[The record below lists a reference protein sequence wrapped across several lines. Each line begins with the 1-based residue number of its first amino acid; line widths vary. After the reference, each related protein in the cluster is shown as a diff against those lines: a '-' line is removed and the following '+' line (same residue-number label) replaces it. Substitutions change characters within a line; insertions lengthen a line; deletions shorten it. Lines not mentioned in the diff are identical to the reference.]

1 MVLKNN
7 QSKVDIKTQ
16 HAQFRFASGLAGCS
30 QALVAPAVRDEEKV
44 LVFAQALEQLRRAT
58 ESSRAFLYRNV
69 DDPESGFGSEL
80 VSVAH
85 DPHYPADAITS
96 RMLRKIPWSMAPE
109 CARNALE
116 AGQPFGGAVDK
127 VFASEPDF
135 LRAVKEENILSVQF
149 FPIHLQGHWWGYIG
163 FDECH
168 HARQWTEAEIMLLG
182 TAAELFANTLHRWQ
196 TETAL
201 RRQKRHEEALSNC
214 SRALLQIARSEAEQ
228 TALLNQALEYLR
240 QAVNAGRAYLFEN
253 FEDPELGLCTG
264 MQAEVCA
271 PDVDPHIGNPANQ
284 RTRWSQLPPEM
295 RHSLETGRA
304 FGGPVDQSFAS
315 APQLAQAFKEQRN
328 PLLSVQ
334 LFPIHFGTHWWGFI
348 GYDDVASPREW
359 GEEEIRTLRI
369 ASEMIG
375 NTIQRWRTE
384 TELQSE
390 LDERRRQEERL
401 RLLESVVVNTS
412 EAVIITEAEP
422 IDLPGPRILYVN
434 DAFIKTTGYS
444 AEEVVGLNPRF
455 LQGPRTSRQQLD
467 RLRQALERQ
476 EELVIELINYR
487 KDGSEFWVEISI
499 SPVFNEEGSCTH
511 FVAVQRDVTERRR
524 VQQALREARDQLEI
538 RVAERTRELSNKNEQ
553 LRQEVASRMHAEAEV
568 RQRLAVEQSLADIS
582 TRLVKTADSRT
593 ILPEVLR
600 DVATMVGARRVAL
613 IFFEDSKKQVGDIYE
628 WCSEDT
634 EPLEST
640 FLSIHMPSFA
650 WMWQQL
656 QDNQAVL
663 LANLDHIPASAVA
676 EKQIIQERGTE
687 SIAAIPLQVDGKL
700 AAVLVCS
707 NFVGQDSAITR
718 QLDILNVVADLLG
731 TMLQREALLDSLEQ
745 RAIDRT
751 RELTAFYDMT
761 MLASEAENLSDIL
774 EPTLDH
780 IIEVARCQAVSI
792 HELSADGKTLYL
804 VAQHGLDQ
812 DEVAELAPLADR
824 FAEWFHNLNEPIL
837 EDELGE
843 SELLPPAL
851 RPAGIERFL
860 GAQLRA
866 RGKALGILSCYRR
879 TDRGYSL
886 NTTALVV
893 ALAEQLGIIIENY
906 RLRQRAEEG
915 VIIEERQ
922 RLARDLHDAIT
933 QSIYAVTLFARSS
946 VDALEAGNIDK
957 ANETL
962 QEVEQNALFAQK
974 EMRLLLHQLQ
984 PLALEEGGLQRA
996 IDSRLNQVERRLGI
1010 TASLAISEGLL
1021 LRPRPEESVYRIVT
1035 EALNN
1040 SLKYADATEIS
1051 ISLQENEGHLRL
1063 EVKDNGCGFDPAMPK
1078 LGMGISNMQERV
1090 AILHGRFTLTSAP
1103 GHGTIISVDL
1113 PAECQE

>member
-1 MVLKNN
+1 M
-7 QSKVDIKTQ
+7 DIKTQ
-16 HAQFRFASGLAGCS
+16 SAQIRFASGLASCS
-30 QALVAPAVRDEEKV
+30 QALVEPAASDEEKALV
-44 LVFAQALEQLRRAT
+44 LAKALEQLRRAT

-69 DDPESGFGSEL
+69 DDPELGFGSEV
-80 VSVAH
+80 VSVAY
-85 DPHYPADAITS
+85 DPQYPTDCLTS
-96 RMLRKIPWSMAPE
+96 RTLRRIPWSIAPE
-109 CARNALE
+109 SARNALE
-116 AGQPFGGAVDK
+116 AGQPFGGAVDEA
-127 VFASEPDF
+127 FATKPDF
-135 LRAVKEENILSVQF
+135 LRMVQEVSALSIQF
-149 FPIHLQGHWWGYIG
+149 FPIHLQGHWWGCIG
-163 FDECH
+163 FDECR
-168 HARQWTEAEIMLLG
+168 HARQWTEAEIMLLA

-214 SRALLQIARSEAEQ
+214 SRALLQIAHSEEEQ

-253 FEDPELGLCTG
+253 FVDPEFGLCTG

-271 PDVDPHIGNPANQ
+271 PDVDPHIDNPANR

-295 RHSLETGRA
+295 RQSLAAGRA
-304 FGGPVDQSFAS
+304 FGGPVERSFAS
-315 APQLAQAFKEQRN
+315 TPQFAQAFKQQRN

-334 LFPIHFGTHWWGFI
+334 QFPIHFGNQWWGFI
-348 GYDDVASPREW
+348 GYDDVESPREW

-375 NTIQRWRTE
+375 NTIRRWRTE

-412 EAVIITEAEP
+412 EAVIITEAAP

-444 AEEVVGLNPRF
+444 AEEVVGLSPRV

-467 RLRQALERQ
+467 RLRQALARQ

-487 KDGSEFWVEISI
+487 KDGREFWVEMSI

-511 FVAVQRDVTERRR
+511 FVAVQRDVTERKRA
-524 VQQALREARDQLEI
+524 QQALREARDELEL
-538 RVAERTRELSNKNEQ
+538 RVAERTRELSDKNEQ
-553 LRQEVASRMHAEAEV
+553 LRQEIASRMHAEAEV
-568 RQRLAVEQSLADIS
+568 RQHLAVEQSLADIS
-582 TRLVKTADSRT
+582 TRLVKAADFRA
-593 ILPEVLR
+593 IFPDVLR
-600 DVATMVGARRVAL
+600 DVATMVDARRVAL
-613 IFFEDSKKQVGDIYE
+613 IFLEDGQNQVSDIYE

-634 EPLEST
+634 EPLESI
-640 FLSIHMPSFA
+640 FLSNHLPSFA
-650 WMWQQL
+650 WMRQRL
-656 QDNQAVL
+656 RDNQTIL
-663 LANLDHIPASAVA
+663 LENLDHIPAKALA
-676 EKQIIQERGTE
+676 EIQIIQERGTE
-687 SIAAIPLQVDGKL
+687 SIAGIPLQVDGKL

-707 NFVGQDSAITR
+707 NFVKQGSAITR

-731 TMLQREALLDSLEQ
+731 TLLQREALLDSLEQ

-751 RELTAFYDMT
+751 RELMAFYDMT
-761 MLASEAENLSDIL
+761 MLANEAENLSDIL

-780 IIEVARCQAVSI
+780 IIEVAHCQAVSI
-792 HELSADGKTLYL
+792 HELSADGTSLYL
-804 VAQHGLDQ
+804 VAQHGLAQ
-812 DEVAELAPLADR
+812 ERSAKLQPLGDS
-824 FAEWFHNLNEPIL
+824 FVEWFQCLNEPII
-837 EDELGE
+837 EYELGK
-843 SELLPPAL
+843 SELLPPVL
-851 RPAGIERFL
+851 RPAGFDRFL

-879 TDRGYSL
+879 TDRDYSL

-933 QSIYAVTLFARSS
+933 QSIYAVTLFAKAS
-946 VDALEAGNIDK
+946 VDALEEGNIDK

-962 QEVEQNALFAQK
+962 QEVERNALYAQK

-984 PLALEEGGLQRA
+984 PLALEEGGLQQA
-996 IDSRLNQVERRLGI
+996 IESRLNQVERRLGV
-1010 TASLAISEGLL
+1010 TASLAIGEGLL
-1021 LRPRPEESVYRIVT
+1021 LRPRPEESIYRIVT

-1051 ISLQENEGHLRL
+1051 ISLQENDDFIRL
-1063 EVKDNGCGFDPAMPK
+1063 EIKDNGRGFDPAAPK
-1078 LGMGISNMQERV
+1078 LGMGINNMQQRV
-1090 AILHGRFTLTSAP
+1090 AILHGTFTLTSAP
-1103 GHGTIISVDL
+1103 GQGTIISVDL